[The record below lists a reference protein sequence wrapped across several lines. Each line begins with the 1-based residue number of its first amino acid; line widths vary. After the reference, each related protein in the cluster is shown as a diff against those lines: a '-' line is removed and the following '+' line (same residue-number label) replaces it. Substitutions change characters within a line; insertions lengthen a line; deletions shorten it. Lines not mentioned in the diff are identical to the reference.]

1 MKRIAILLSLA
12 FIGNLNSFAQIRI
25 DTAGYIKNNSLIYS
39 LVISKNNKIIHQQ
52 YFNGQDSTTL
62 FNDQSLTKSVMALL
76 IGIAIDKGY
85 IRSVDEKI
93 ADFFP
98 KLKIDTDKRKQDIT
112 IHQVMNQASGFYHE
126 GVNVGALLTLPDP
139 SGYVIKAPLVS
150 EPGKMFRYNNAAT
163 HLLSVIITKSTG
175 MDTRAFA
182 KKFLFDPLGITNFD
196 WKKMKDGYYDG
207 CGLLSIRLRSVD
219 MLKLGN
225 LVLNKGIYYKQQI
238 VPAKWIT
245 AIINPEVTDM
255 NYEILE
261 TEKAML
267 KNGLL
272 PSVFFRFPG
281 LVSDQQLVYKLT
293 DYGLIPIG
301 TDAWLAKGQQ
311 PQAGSIVLIHGN
323 GNEPTGVN
331 DFIKL
336 LQSEAGSIAK
346 KQWLLYDLRE
356 SVEEEFE
363 GSN

>member
-98 KLKIDTDKRKQDIT
+98 ELKIDTDKRKQDIT
-112 IHQVMNQASGFYHE
+112 IRQVMNQASGFYHE

-150 EPGKMFRYNNAAT
+150 EPGKVFRYNNAAT

-175 MDTRAFA
+175 FDTRAFA
-182 KKFLFDPLGITNFD
+182 KKFLFDPLGITSFD

-225 LVLNKGIYYKQQI
+225 LVLNKGKYHNRQI
-238 VPAKWIT
+238 VPSKWIA
-245 AIINPEVTDM
+245 AIINPEVT
-255 NYEILE
+255 YQ
-261 TEKAML
+261 TPW
-267 KNGLL
+267 GLDDSL
-272 PSVFFRFPG
+272 
-281 LVSDQQLVYKLT
+281 
-293 DYGLIPIG
+293 YGLCWYHADYQGTKIVYALGWGGQFMFVIPSLKAVIMTNSSVADVTAIKEAALITG
-301 TDAWLAKGQQ
+301 RLFPELMKQLKG
-311 PQAGSIVLIHGN
+311 
-323 GNEPTGVN
+323 E
-331 DFIKL
+331 
-336 LQSEAGSIAK
+336 
-346 KQWLLYDLRE
+346 
-356 SVEEEFE
+356 
-363 GSN
+363 

>member
-1 MKRIAILLSLA
+1 MNKALLKYLLAILILGSLQYKA
-12 FIGNLNSFAQIRI
+12 AAQANYRKIENYKTFYGWAHHAPQDWMILRQFENEGKTYYLLVNPQTLVTKI
-25 DTAGYIKNNSLIYS
+25 DEPGFYQVKPMSITEARDFFKNTPYQKALRKAEKQSVALQDAGIESGIPKETGI
-39 LVISKNNKIIHQQ
+39 
-52 YFNGQDSTTL
+52 
-62 FNDQSLTKSVMALL
+62 SLTADLCPSHRPLNRRIFTDIFTEFQKVERPAPIALSVTGVWMRQHPQDLEWLKQMQAKHE
-76 IGIAIDKGY
+76 IY
-85 IRSVDEKI
+85 ITWINHSFNHRVS
-93 ADFFP
+93 A
-98 KLKIDTDKRKQDIT
+98 
-112 IHQVMNQASGFYHE
+112 
-126 GVNVGALLTLPDP
+126 
-139 SGYVIKAPLVS
+139 KAPLKENFLL
-150 EPGKMFRYNNAAT
+150 EPG
-163 HLLSVIITKSTG
+163 
-175 MDTRAFA
+175 
-182 KKFLFDPLGITNFD
+182 
-196 WKKMKDGYYDG
+196 
-207 CGLLSIRLRSVD
+207 
-219 MLKLGN
+219 
-225 LVLNKGIYYKQQI
+225 
-238 VPAKWIT
+238 
-245 AIINPEVTDM
+245 TDM

-336 LQSEAGSIAK
+336 LKSEAGSIAK

>member
-52 YFNGQDSTTL
+52 YFNGRDSTTL

-98 KLKIDTDKRKQDIT
+98 ELKIDTDKRKQDIT
-112 IHQVMNQASGFYHE
+112 IRQVMNQASGFYHE

-150 EPGKMFRYNNAAT
+150 EPGKVFRYNNAAT

-182 KKFLFDPLGITNFD
+182 KKLLFDPLGITSFD
-196 WKKMKDGYYDG
+196 WKKLKDGYYDG

-225 LVLNKGIYYKQQI
+225 LVLNKGKYHNRQI
-238 VPAKWIT
+238 IPVKWISS
-245 AIINPEVTDM
+245 IINPEIT
-255 NYEILE
+255 YQ
-261 TEKAML
+261 TPW
-267 KNGLL
+267 GLDDSL
-272 PSVFFRFPG
+272 
-281 LVSDQQLVYKLT
+281 
-293 DYGLIPIG
+293 YGLCWYHANYQGTKIVYALGWGGQFMFVIPSLKTVIMTNSSVADVTAIKEAALITG
-301 TDAWLAKGQQ
+301 RLFPELMKQLKG
-311 PQAGSIVLIHGN
+311 
-323 GNEPTGVN
+323 E
-331 DFIKL
+331 
-336 LQSEAGSIAK
+336 
-346 KQWLLYDLRE
+346 
-356 SVEEEFE
+356 
-363 GSN
+363 